1 MKTSDAFSAE
11 ASLAV
16 QLFIP
21 AAIATITLAMGLGLQ
36 VADFRRVLESPRATV
51 VGVLSQIVLLPAVGF
66 LVAWAADLPPELA
79 VGLVLLTAAPG
90 GPSSNLY
97 SHLARGDVALSV
109 TLTAVSGV
117 VTVVTIPLVMALALD
132 VFLGASATLSLP
144 VGETVLQIALV
155 VALPLALGMGLR
167 TRRPAFAAQLERV
180 LLWVSVLL
188 LCVLIAGAVMRES
201 TRVGDALATLA
212 LPVAAVAGGGM
223 LLGFV
228 ASRLARLGRPQ
239 AVTIAIEVGMQNAA
253 LAIGLAMGPLA
264 NDAMAMP
271 AVVYGLFA
279 YLACAV
285 WIPIGRAMARRDEA
299 RPPSR

>member
-1 MKTSDAFSAE
+1 MKPPDAFSAE

-21 AAIATITLAMGLGLQ
+21 TAIATITLAMGLGLQ
-36 VADFRRVLESPRATV
+36 LADFRRVLESPRATV
-51 VGVLSQIVLLPAVGF
+51 VGALSQLVFLPAVGF
-66 LVAWAADLPPELA
+66 GVAWVFDLSPELS

-97 SHLARGDVALSV
+97 THLARGDVALSV
-109 TLTAVSGV
+109 TLTAISGV
-117 VTVVTIPLVMALALD
+117 VTIASIPLVMALALD
-132 VFLGASATLSLP
+132 VFLGTSHTITLP
-144 VGETVLQIALV
+144 VGDTILQIALV
-155 VALPLALGMGLR
+155 VALPLALGMWLR
-167 TRRPAFAAQLERV
+167 ARTPNFAARLERA

-188 LCVLIAGAVMRES
+188 LLILIAGAVARES
-201 TRVGDALATLA
+201 GRIGDSIRTLA
-212 LPVAAVAGGGM
+212 PPVAAVAAGGM

-228 ASRLARLGRPQ
+228 ASRASRLGRPQ

-253 LAIGLAMGPLA
+253 LAIGLALGPLD
-264 NDAMAMP
+264 NPAMAMP

-285 WIPIGRAMARRDEA
+285 WIPIGRAMARAQEA
-299 RPPSR
+299 LPRA